1 MWQDSFFV
9 VVFQL
14 LEDSA
19 GSLDYLVVLNNQIS
33 FKLCTSFLF
42 VFAIFCWFLFLFS
55 APAAYF
61 ETNNISL
68 PHWEGAL
75 GMGGWPR
82 TGASLAPRRQSFG
95 IGETQ
100 QHDGNGTGAALQP
113 SRHIS
118 PTTSGAQT
126 AQREQRDMGA
136 VIVFGM
142 AITVITLFCGVDLA
156 NPDGNELD
164 WVKAALICWRNYWWF
179 EKPLPFLAHRRLSHP
194 IFVVGSTEPDE
205 NRCCLLTWIL

>member
-1 MWQDSFFV
+1 MCSFFV

-19 GSLDYLVVLNNQIS
+19 GSLGYLVVLNNQLS
-33 FKLCTSFLF
+33 FKFCTSFLF

-61 ETNNISL
+61 ETNHISL

-75 GMGGWPR
+75 WMGGWPQ

-142 AITVITLFCGVDLA
+142 AITVITPFLVVWIWRIQMGTSWTGSKLLWSADVITGD
-156 NPDGNELD
+156 
-164 WVKAALICWRNYWWF
+164 WRN
-179 EKPLPFLAHRRLSHP
+179 
-194 IFVVGSTEPDE
+194 
-205 NRCCLLTWIL
+205 RCHF